1 MSIPSVAGRRL
12 IAAYAA
18 GVYAFFLGVL
28 GYTVGFLAGF
38 GVPKGID
45 QGPRVAWPAAVAVDV
60 ALLLLFAV
68 QHMVM
73 ARPWFKRRWVAA
85 PAERA
90 TFVLCANLT
99 LVLLFWLWR
108 PLRGTVWRVPEP
120 GAGALIALY
129 AAGWVVAVA
138 ATFTISHADL
148 FGLRQAFSHARRT
161 AYRPPA
167 FTRRGLYRFVR
178 HPLMTGFL
186 LVFWAAPTMSAGH
199 LLFAVAGTGYI
210 VVGIRF
216 EQRDLLRD
224 LGPVYRRYQSE
235 VPALVPGR
243 WAAVPVR
250 TGTMR
255 HRPGREGLAG
265 GGRGRGALGEGGD

>member
-1 MSIPSVAGRRL
+1 MSTPPETGRRL
-12 IAAYAA
+12 VVLYAV
-18 GVYAFFLGVL
+18 GGYAFLLGVL

-38 GVPKGID
+38 GVPKDID
-45 QGPRVAWPAAVAVDV
+45 QGPGGGWPAAVAVDV

-68 QHMVM
+68 QHTVM
-73 ARPWFKRRWVAA
+73 ARPWFKRRWVPA

-90 TFVLCANLT
+90 TFVLCANLA

-108 PLRGTVWRVPEP
+108 PLSGTVWRVPEP
-120 GAGALIALY
+120 GAGALIAAY
-129 AAGWVVAVA
+129 AAGGVVAIG

-148 FGLRQAFSHARRT
+148 FGLRQAFLHARRA

-167 FTRRGLYRFVR
+167 FTRRGLYRYVR

-210 VVGIRF
+210 GIGIRF

-224 LGPVYRRYQSE
+224 LGPAYRRYQSE

-243 WAAVPVR
+243 WAVVPGKSR
-250 TGTMR
+250 YGAPPTRSRGPSG
-255 HRPGREGLAG
+255 PGSGWG
-265 GGRGRGALGEGGD
+265 SGCPW

>member
-1 MSIPSVAGRRL
+1 MSAPSVTGRRL
-12 IAAYAA
+12 VAAYAV
-18 GVYAFFLGVL
+18 GVYASFLGVL

-38 GVPKGID
+38 GVPKDID
-45 QGPRVAWPAAVAVDV
+45 QGPGGGWPAAVAVDV

-68 QHMVM
+68 QHTVM
-73 ARPWFKRRWVAA
+73 ARPWFKRRWVPA

-90 TFVLCANLT
+90 TFVLCANLA

-120 GAGALIALY
+120 GAGALIAVY
-129 AAGWVVAVA
+129 AAGWVVAIG

-148 FGLRQAFSHARRT
+148 FGLRQAFLHARRA

-167 FTRRGLYRFVR
+167 FTRRGLYRYVR

-210 VVGIRF
+210 GIGIRF

-224 LGPVYRRYQSE
+224 LGPAYRRYQSE

-243 WAAVPVR
+243 WAVVPGKSR
-250 TGTMR
+250 YGAPPTRSRGPSG
-255 HRPGREGLAG
+255 PGSGWG
-265 GGRGRGALGEGGD
+265 SGCPW